1 MPVHALRV
9 TPRDSFIVQA
19 SAVQFKQCQQGIVGQ
34 FDFGGASTPYS
45 DAILGGQR
53 RRPTMSDSDRLLEE
67 RNSLLKWHFEEG
79 YKRVKATAA
88 ETARKLARFVALERY
103 LNGQS

>member
-1 MPVHALRV
+1 
-9 TPRDSFIVQA
+9 
-19 SAVQFKQCQQGIVGQ
+19 
-34 FDFGGASTPYS
+34 
-45 DAILGGQR
+45 
-53 RRPTMSDSDRLLEE
+53 MSDSDRLLDE

-103 LNGQS
+103 LNRQS

>member
-1 MPVHALRV
+1 
-9 TPRDSFIVQA
+9 
-19 SAVQFKQCQQGIVGQ
+19 
-34 FDFGGASTPYS
+34 
-45 DAILGGQR
+45 
-53 RRPTMSDSDRLLEE
+53 MSDSDRLLEE

-103 LNGQS
+103 LNGQSRAIPMPEGPKSARQSILGQRRRNGFNPSQGQKRANGRPSP